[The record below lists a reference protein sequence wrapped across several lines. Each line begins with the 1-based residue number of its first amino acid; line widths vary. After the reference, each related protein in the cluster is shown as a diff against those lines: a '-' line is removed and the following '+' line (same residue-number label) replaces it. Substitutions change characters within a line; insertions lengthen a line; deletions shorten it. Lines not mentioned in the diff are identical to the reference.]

1 MIMNVLNVIYK
12 DITVN
17 INHSTI
23 NIYEDYI
30 QIFFVRTQDNDCKF
44 FCQWLDANRI
54 DYEKK
59 ERDSYTIIKADTNIF
74 NLDIAVKSPIKSLE
88 VYNNFYDAICKHKQN
103 IADAEAIVA
112 KYEEYAAKYEE
123 YAAEKNDGISNISS
137 RKHFDEYYKSFD
149 NTLLEILEYTRC
161 KYLEIVA
168 LTKEYLDVSRGTLP
182 VVDEL
187 KIVYHVSELFSKDD
201 YRKLLYI
208 REYLNNKSKLS
219 KQEKQYLEMLWNL
232 NDYEYP
238 EVVKEVEAI
247 GREKFNEYYDK
258 ALKFVEKDEDLK
270 ENIEEKLNKF
280 YQ

>member
-1 MIMNVLNVIYK
+1 MNVLNVIYK
-12 DITVN
+12 DTTVN
-17 INHSTI
+17 INHFTI

-54 DYEKK
+54 NYEKK
-59 ERDSYTIIKADTNIF
+59 ERDSYTIIKVDTNIF
-74 NLDIAVKSPIKSLE
+74 NLDIVAKSPIKSSG
-88 VYNNFYDAICKHKQN
+88 VYNNFYDAIYKREQN
-103 IADAEAIVA
+103 IANTEAIIA
-112 KYEEYAAKYEE
+112 KYEKYATDKANEIN
-123 YAAEKNDGISNISS
+123 AISS
-137 RKHFDEYYKSFD
+137 REHSDEYHKSFD

-168 LTKEYLDVSRGTLP
+168 LTKEHLDVSRGTLP

-187 KIVYHVSELFSKDD
+187 KVAYHVSELFSKDD

-208 REYLNNKSKLS
+208 QEYLNNKSKLS
-219 KQEKQYLEMLWNL
+219 KQEEQYLKTSRNL

-238 EVVKEVEAI
+238 EVVKEIEAI
-247 GREKFNEYYDK
+247 GRKKFNEYYDK
-258 ALKFVEKDEDLK
+258 ALKFMEKDEDLK

-280 YQ
+280 YR

>member
-1 MIMNVLNVIYK
+1 MNILNVIYK

-59 ERDSYTIIKADTNIF
+59 ERDSYTIVKVDTNIF
-74 NLDIAVKSPIKSLE
+74 NLDIAVKSPIKSSE
-88 VYNNFYDAICKHKQN
+88 VYNNFYDAICKHERDITN
-103 IADAEAIVA
+103 TEALIT
-112 KYEEYAAKYEE
+112 KYEEYAADKANE
-123 YAAEKNDGISNISS
+123 ISNINS
-137 RKHFDEYYKSFD
+137 RDYINEYRKSFD
-149 NTLLEILEYTRC
+149 DNLLEILEYVRC

-168 LTKEYLDVSRGTLP
+168 LTKEHLDVSRGTLP

-187 KIVYHVSELFSKDD
+187 KVAYHVSELFSKDD

-208 REYLNNKSKLS
+208 QEYLNNKSKLS
-219 KQEKQYLEMLWNL
+219 KQEKQYLEILWNL
-232 NDYEYP
+232 DDYEYP

-247 GREKFNEYYDK
+247 ERERFNKYYAK
-258 ALKFVEKDEDLK
+258 ALKFVENAENIE

>member
-1 MIMNVLNVIYK
+1 MNVLNVNYK
-12 DITVN
+12 DKIVS
-17 INHSTI
+17 INYFSI
-23 NIYEDYI
+23 NIDKDGT
-30 QIFFVRTQDNDCKF
+30 QIYFINTQNNDCKF
-44 FCQWLDANRI
+44 FCQYLDVNRI
-54 DYEKK
+54 DYVKK
-59 ERDSYTIIKADTNIF
+59 ERDSYTIIIIDANIF
-74 NLDIAVKSPIKSLE
+74 NLDIAVKSPIESSE
-88 VYNNFYDAICKHKQN
+88 VYNNFYDVICKREQN
-103 IADAEAIVA
+103 ISNAEALIA
-112 KYEEYAAKYEE
+112 KYEEYAADKANE
-123 YAAEKNDGISNISS
+123 ISNISS
-137 RKHFDEYYKSFD
+137 RDYIDEYRKSFD

-168 LTKEYLDVSRGTLP
+168 LTKEHLDVSRGTLP

-187 KIVYHVSELFSKDD
+187 KIAYHVSELFSKDD

-208 REYLNNKSKLS
+208 QEYLNNKSKLS

-247 GREKFNEYYDK
+247 GRKKFNEYYDK

>member
-1 MIMNVLNVIYK
+1 MNILNVIYK
-12 DITVN
+12 DTTVN

-23 NIYEDYI
+23 NIYEDCI
-30 QIFFVRTQDNDCKF
+30 QIFFVKTQDNNCKF

-59 ERDSYTIIKADTNIF
+59 ERDAYTVIKVNTDIF
-74 NLDIAVKSPIKSLE
+74 NLDIAVKFPIKSSEL
-88 VYNNFYDAICKHKQN
+88 YNNFYKAIYEHERDITN
-103 IADAEAIVA
+103 AEAIIA
-112 KYEEYAAKYEE
+112 KYEEYVADKANE
-123 YAAEKNDGISNISS
+123 ISNISS
-137 RKHFDEYYKSFD
+137 RKCSDEYYKSFD

-168 LTKEYLDVSRGTLP
+168 LTKEHLDVSRGTLP
-182 VVDEL
+182 VADEL
-187 KIVYHVSELFSKDD
+187 KVAYHVSELFSKDD

-208 REYLNNKSKLS
+208 QEYLNNKSKLS
-219 KQEKQYLEMLWNL
+219 EQEKQYLEMLWNL

-238 EVVKEVEAI
+238 EVVKEIEAI
-247 GREKFNEYYDK
+247 GRKKFNEYYDK

-270 ENIEEKLNKF
+270 ENIKEKLNEM

>member
-1 MIMNVLNVIYK
+1 MNMNALNVIYK
-12 DITVN
+12 DTTVN

-59 ERDSYTIIKADTNIF
+59 ERDSYTIIKVDTNIF
-74 NLDIAVKSPIKSLE
+74 NLDIAVKSPIKSSE
-88 VYNNFYDAICKHKQN
+88 VYNNFYDAICKHERD
-103 IADAEAIVA
+103 IANAEASIA
-112 KYEEYAAKYEE
+112 KYEEYAADK
-123 YAAEKNDGISNISS
+123 ANGINAISS
-137 RKHFDEYYKSFD
+137 REHSDEYHKSFD

-168 LTKEYLDVSRGTLP
+168 LTKEHLDVSRGTLP

-187 KIVYHVSELFSKDD
+187 KVAYHVSELFSKDD
-201 YRKLLYI
+201 YRKLIYI
-208 REYLNNKSKLS
+208 QEYLNNKSKLP
-219 KQEKQYLEMLWNL
+219 KQEEQYLEILWNL
-232 NDYEYP
+232 DDYEYP

-247 GREKFNEYYDK
+247 EQKKFNEYYDK
-258 ALKFVEKDEDLK
+258 ALEFVENVEDLK
-270 ENIEEKLNKF
+270 ENIEEKLNKI

>member
-1 MIMNVLNVIYK
+1 MLMNVLNVNYK
-12 DITVN
+12 NKTVS
-17 INHSTI
+17 INYFSI
-23 NIYEDYI
+23 NIDKDGT
-30 QIFFVRTQDNDCKF
+30 QIYFINTQDNDCKF

-59 ERDSYTIIKADTNIF
+59 ERDSYTIIKVDTNVF
-74 NLDIAVKSPIKSLE
+74 NLDIAVKSPIKSSE
-88 VYNNFYDAICKHKQN
+88 VYNNFYDAICKRKQN
-103 IADAEAIVA
+103 IANAEAIIA
-112 KYEEYAAKYEE
+112 KYEEYAADKFNE
-123 YAAEKNDGISNISS
+123 ISNINS
-137 RKHFDEYYKSFD
+137 RKHSNEYRKSLD

-187 KIVYHVSELFSKDD
+187 KVAYHVSELFSKDD

-208 REYLNNKSKLS
+208 QEYLNDKSKLP
-219 KQEKQYLEMLWNL
+219 KQEEQYLEMLWNL
-232 NDYEYP
+232 NNYEYS

-247 GREKFNEYYDK
+247 GRKKFNEYYDK
-258 ALKFVEKDEDLK
+258 ALKFVEKNEDLK

>member
-1 MIMNVLNVIYK
+1 MNVLNVIYK
-12 DITVN
+12 DTTVN

-59 ERDSYTIIKADTNIF
+59 ERDSYTIVKVDTNIF
-74 NLDIAVKSPIKSLE
+74 NLDIAVKSPIESSE
-88 VYNNFYDAICKHKQN
+88 VYNNFYDAICKREQN
-103 IADAEAIVA
+103 IANAEAIIT
-112 KYEEYAAKYEE
+112 KYEEYAADKANEIN
-123 YAAEKNDGISNISS
+123 AISS
-137 RKHFDEYYKSFD
+137 REHSDEYHKSFD
-149 NTLLEILEYTRC
+149 NILLEILECTRC
-161 KYLEIVA
+161 KSLEIVA
-168 LTKEYLDVSRGTLP
+168 LTKEHIDVSRGTLS

-187 KIVYHVSELFSKDD
+187 KVAYHVSELFNKDD
-201 YRKLLYI
+201 YRKLIYI
-208 REYLNNKSKLS
+208 QEYLNNKSKLS

-238 EVVKEVEAI
+238 EVVKEVETI
-247 GREKFNEYYDK
+247 GRKKFNEYYDK
-258 ALKFVEKDEDLK
+258 TLKFVEKNEELQK
-270 ENIEEKLNKF
+270 KIEKKLNEF

>member
-1 MIMNVLNVIYK
+1 MNMNVLNVIYK
-12 DITVN
+12 DTTVN

-59 ERDSYTIIKADTNIF
+59 ERDSHTIIKVDTNIF
-74 NLDIAVKSPIKSLE
+74 NLDIAVKFPIKSSEL
-88 VYNNFYDAICKHKQN
+88 YNNFYKAIYEHERDITN
-103 IADAEAIVA
+103 AEAIIA
-112 KYEEYAAKYEE
+112 KYEEYAADKANE
-123 YAAEKNDGISNISS
+123 ISNISS
-137 RKHFDEYYKSFD
+137 RKRSDEYYKSFD

-168 LTKEYLDVSRGTLP
+168 LAKEHLDISRGTLP

-187 KIVYHVSELFSKDD
+187 KVAYHVSELFSKDD

-208 REYLNNKSKLS
+208 QEYLNNKSKLS
-219 KQEKQYLEMLWNL
+219 KQEKQYLGMLWKL
-232 NDYEYP
+232 NDYEYL
-238 EVVKEVEAI
+238 EVIKEVEAI
-247 GREKFNEYYDK
+247 GRKKFNEYYDK

-270 ENIEEKLNKF
+270 ENIEKNLDEI

>member
-1 MIMNVLNVIYK
+1 MIMNVLNVNYK
-12 DITVN
+12 DKTVS
-17 INHSTI
+17 INYFSI
-23 NIYEDYI
+23 NIDKDGT
-30 QIFFVRTQDNDCKF
+30 QIYFINTQNNDCKF
-44 FCQWLDANRI
+44 FCQYLNANRI
-54 DYEKK
+54 DYVKK
-59 ERDSYTIIKADTNIF
+59 ERDSYTIIIVDTNIF
-74 NLDIAVKSPIKSLE
+74 NLDIAVKSPIKSSE
-88 VYNNFYDAICKHKQN
+88 VYNNFYDGICKHKQN
-103 IADAEAIVA
+103 IANAEAIIA
-112 KYEEYAAKYEE
+112 KYEEYASDEANE
-123 YAAEKNDGISNISS
+123 ISNISS
-137 RKHFDEYYKSFD
+137 RKHSNEYHKSFD

-168 LTKEYLDVSRGTLP
+168 LTKEHLDVSRGTLP

-187 KIVYHVSELFSKDD
+187 KVAYHVSELFSKDD

-208 REYLNNKSKLS
+208 QEYLNNKSKLS

-247 GREKFNEYYDK
+247 GRKKFNEYYDK

>member
-12 DITVN
+12 DTTVN

-59 ERDSYTIIKADTNIF
+59 ERDSYTIIKVDTNIF
-74 NLDIAVKSPIKSLE
+74 NLDIAVKFPIKSSEL
-88 VYNNFYDAICKHKQN
+88 YNNFYKAIYEHERDITN
-103 IADAEAIVA
+103 AEAIIA
-112 KYEEYAAKYEE
+112 KYEEYAADNANE
-123 YAAEKNDGISNISS
+123 ISNISS
-137 RKHFDEYYKSFD
+137 RKHSDEYHKSFD

-168 LTKEYLDVSRGTLP
+168 LTKEHLDVSRGALP

-187 KIVYHVSELFSKDD
+187 KVAYHMSELFSKDD

-208 REYLNNKSKLS
+208 QEYLNDKSKLS
-219 KQEKQYLEMLWNL
+219 KQEKQYLKMLWNL

-247 GREKFNEYYDK
+247 GRKKFNEYYDK
-258 ALKFVEKDEDLK
+258 ALKFVENVEDLK

>member
-1 MIMNVLNVIYK
+1 MNVLNVIYK
-12 DITVN
+12 DTTVN

-59 ERDSYTIIKADTNIF
+59 ERDSYTIIKVDTNIF
-74 NLDIAVKSPIKSLE
+74 NLDIAVKFPIKSSEL
-88 VYNNFYDAICKHKQN
+88 YNNFYKAIYEHERD
-103 IADAEAIVA
+103 IANAEAIIA
-112 KYEEYAAKYEE
+112 KYEEYVADKANEIN
-123 YAAEKNDGISNISS
+123 AISS
-137 RKHFDEYYKSFD
+137 REHSDEYHKSLD

-168 LTKEYLDVSRGTLP
+168 LTKEHLDVSRGTLP
-182 VVDEL
+182 IVNKL
-187 KIVYHVSELFSKDD
+187 KVAYHVSELFSKDD
-201 YRKLLYI
+201 YRKLIYI
-208 REYLNNKSKLS
+208 QEYLNNKSKLS
-219 KQEKQYLEMLWNL
+219 KQEEQYLEMLWNL
-232 NDYEYP
+232 NDYEYL
-238 EVVKEVEAI
+238 EVIKEVEAI
-247 GREKFNEYYDK
+247 GRKKFNEYYDK

>member
-1 MIMNVLNVIYK
+1 MNMNILSVIYK
-12 DITVN
+12 DTTVN
-17 INHSTI
+17 INYFSI
-23 NIYEDYI
+23 NIDEDCI
-30 QIFFVRTQDNDCKF
+30 QIYFINTQNNDCKF
-44 FCQWLDANRI
+44 FCQYLDVNRI

-59 ERDSYTIIKADTNIF
+59 ERDSYTIIKVDANIF
-74 NLDIAVKSPIKSLE
+74 NLNIAIKSPIKSSE
-88 VYNNFYDAICKHKQN
+88 FYNNFYDAICKHKQN
-103 IADAEAIVA
+103 IANAEALIT
-112 KYEEYAAKYEE
+112 KYEEYAADNANE
-123 YAAEKNDGISNISS
+123 ISNISS
-137 RKHFDEYYKSFD
+137 RDYINEYRKSFD

-168 LTKEYLDVSRGTLP
+168 LTKEHLDVSRGTLP

-187 KIVYHVSELFSKDD
+187 KVAYHVSELFNKDD

-208 REYLNNKSKLS
+208 QEHLNNKSKLS
-219 KQEKQYLEMLWNL
+219 KQEEQYLEMLWNL

-247 GREKFNEYYDK
+247 GQKKFNEYYAK
-258 ALKFVEKDEDLK
+258 ALKFVERDEDLK

>member
-1 MIMNVLNVIYK
+1 MNVLNVIYK
-12 DITVN
+12 DTTVN

-30 QIFFVRTQDNDCKF
+30 QIFFVKTQDTDCKF

-59 ERDSYTIIKADTNIF
+59 ERDSYTIIKVDTNIF
-74 NLDIAVKSPIKSLE
+74 NLDIAVKSPIESSE
-88 VYNNFYDAICKHKQN
+88 VYNNFYDAIYKREQN
-103 IADAEAIVA
+103 IANAEAIIT
-112 KYEEYAAKYEE
+112 KYEEYAADKANE
-123 YAAEKNDGISNISS
+123 ISNISS
-137 RKHFDEYYKSFD
+137 RKHSDEYHKSLD

-161 KYLEIVA
+161 KQLEIVA
-168 LTKEYLDVSRGTLP
+168 LTKEHLDVSRGTLP

-187 KIVYHVSELFSKDD
+187 KVAYHVSELFNKDD

-208 REYLNNKSKLS
+208 QEYLNNKSKLS
-219 KQEKQYLEMLWNL
+219 KQEKQYLEILWNL
-232 NDYEYP
+232 DDYEYP

-247 GREKFNEYYDK
+247 GQKKFNEYYDK
-258 ALKFVEKDEDLK
+258 ALKFVENVEDLK

>member
-1 MIMNVLNVIYK
+1 MLNVIYK
-12 DITVN
+12 DTTVN

-59 ERDSYTIIKADTNIF
+59 ERDSYTIIKVDTNIF
-74 NLDIAVKSPIKSLE
+74 NLDIAVKSPIKSSE
-88 VYNNFYDAICKHKQN
+88 VYNNFYKAIYEHERN
-103 IADAEAIVA
+103 ITNAKALIT
-112 KYEEYAAKYEE
+112 KYEEYATDKANEIN
-123 YAAEKNDGISNISS
+123 AISL
-137 RKHFDEYYKSFD
+137 RKHSDEYHKSLD

-168 LTKEYLDVSRGTLP
+168 LAKEHLDVSRGTLP

-187 KIVYHVSELFSKDD
+187 KVAYHVSELFSKDD

-208 REYLNNKSKLS
+208 QEYLNNKSKLS
-219 KQEKQYLEMLWNL
+219 EQEEQYLEMLWNL

-247 GREKFNEYYDK
+247 GRKKFNEYYAK
-258 ALKFVEKDEDLK
+258 ALKFVKKDENLK

>member
-1 MIMNVLNVIYK
+1 MIMNVLNVNYK
-12 DITVN
+12 DKTVS
-17 INHSTI
+17 INYFSI
-23 NIYEDYI
+23 NIDKDGT
-30 QIFFVRTQDNDCKF
+30 QIYFINTQDNDCKF

-59 ERDSYTIIKADTNIF
+59 ERDSHTIIKVDTNIF
-74 NLDIAVKSPIKSLE
+74 NLDIAVKSPIKNLQK
-88 VYNNFYDAICKHKQN
+88 YNNFYDVICKREQN
-103 IADAEAIVA
+103 IANAEAIIA
-112 KYEEYAAKYEE
+112 KYEEYTTDKANE
-123 YAAEKNDGISNISS
+123 ISNISS
-137 RKHFDEYYKSFD
+137 RKYSDEYRKSFD

-168 LTKEYLDVSRGTLP
+168 LTKEHLDVSRGTLP

-187 KIVYHVSELFSKDD
+187 KVAYHMSELFSKDD

-208 REYLNNKSKLS
+208 QEYLNNKSKLS
-219 KQEKQYLEMLWNL
+219 KQEEQYLEMLWNL

-247 GREKFNEYYDK
+247 EREKFNEYYDK

>member
-23 NIYEDYI
+23 NICEDYI

-59 ERDSYTIIKADTNIF
+59 ERDSYTIIKVDTNIF
-74 NLDIAVKSPIKSLE
+74 NLDIAVKSPIKSSE
-88 VYNNFYDAICKHKQN
+88 VYNNFYDGICKHERD
-103 IADAEAIVA
+103 IANTEAIIA
-112 KYEEYAAKYEE
+112 KYEEYAADKANEINAINSRERSNE
-123 YAAEKNDGISNISS
+123 Y
-137 RKHFDEYYKSFD
+137 RKSFD
-149 NTLLEILEYTRC
+149 NTLLEILEFERC

-168 LTKEYLDVSRGTLP
+168 LTKEHLDVSRGTLP

-187 KIVYHVSELFSKDD
+187 KVAYHVSELFSKND

-208 REYLNNKSKLS
+208 QEYLNNKSKLP
-219 KQEKQYLEMLWNL
+219 KQEEQYLEILWNL
-232 NDYEYP
+232 DDYEYP

-247 GREKFNEYYDK
+247 GRKKFNEYYAK
-258 ALKFVEKDEDLK
+258 ALKFVENVEDLK

>member
-12 DITVN
+12 DT
-17 INHSTI
+17 TI
-23 NIYEDYI
+23 NINYFSINADADYI
-30 QIFFVRTQDNDCKF
+30 QIYFINIQDNDCKF

-59 ERDSYTIIKADTNIF
+59 ERESYTIIKVDTNIF
-74 NLDIAVKSPIKSLE
+74 NLNIAVKFPIKSSE
-88 VYNNFYDAICKHKQN
+88 IYNNFYDAIYKHERGITN
-103 IADAEAIVA
+103 AEAIIA
-112 KYEEYAAKYEE
+112 KYEEYAADKANE
-123 YAAEKNDGISNISS
+123 ISNISS
-137 RKHFDEYYKSFD
+137 RKRSDEYYKSFD

-168 LTKEYLDVSRGTLP
+168 LTKEHLDVSRGTLP

-187 KIVYHVSELFSKDD
+187 KVAYHVSELFSKDD

-208 REYLNNKSKLS
+208 QEYLNNKSKLS
-219 KQEKQYLEMLWNL
+219 KQEEQYLEMLWNL

-247 GREKFNEYYDK
+247 GRKKFNEYYDK
-258 ALKFVEKDEDLK
+258 GLKFVETNEDLK
-270 ENIEEKLNKF
+270 ENIEKKLNEI

>member
-1 MIMNVLNVIYK
+1 MNVLNVIYK

-17 INHSTI
+17 INYFSI
-23 NIYEDYI
+23 NIDADYI
-30 QIFFVRTQDNDCKF
+30 QIYFINTQDNDCKF

-59 ERDSYTIIKADTNIF
+59 ERDSHTIIKVDTNIF
-74 NLDIAVKSPIKSLE
+74 NLDIAVKFPIKSSEL
-88 VYNNFYDAICKHKQN
+88 YNNFYKAIYEHERDITN
-103 IADAEAIVA
+103 VEAIIA
-112 KYEEYAAKYEE
+112 KYEEYAADKANEIN
-123 YAAEKNDGISNISS
+123 AISS
-137 RKHFDEYYKSFD
+137 RKHSDEYHKSFD

-168 LTKEYLDVSRGTLP
+168 LTKEHLDVSRGTLP

-187 KIVYHVSELFSKDD
+187 KIAYHVSELFSKDD
-201 YRKLLYI
+201 YRKLIYI
-208 REYLNNKSKLS
+208 QEYLNNKSKLP
-219 KQEKQYLEMLWNL
+219 KQEEQYLEILWNL

-238 EVVKEVEAI
+238 EVVKKVESI

-270 ENIEEKLNKF
+270 ENIEEKLDKI

>member
-1 MIMNVLNVIYK
+1 MNILNVIYK
-12 DITVN
+12 DTTVN

-59 ERDSYTIIKADTNIF
+59 ERDSYTIIKVDTNIF
-74 NLDIAVKSPIKSLE
+74 NLDIAVKFPIKFSEL
-88 VYNNFYDAICKHKQN
+88 YNNFYKAIYEHERDITN
-103 IADAEAIVA
+103 AEAIIA
-112 KYEEYAAKYEE
+112 KYEEYATDKANKIN
-123 YAAEKNDGISNISS
+123 AISS
-137 RKHFDEYYKSFD
+137 REHSDEYHKSLD
-149 NTLLEILEYTRC
+149 NTLLEIFEYIRC

-168 LTKEYLDVSRGTLP
+168 LTKEHLDVSRGTLP

-187 KIVYHVSELFSKDD
+187 KVAYHVSELFSKDD
-201 YRKLLYI
+201 YRKLIYI
-208 REYLNNKSKLS
+208 QEYLNNKSKLS

-247 GREKFNEYYDK
+247 GRKKFNEYYDK

-270 ENIEEKLNKF
+270 ENIEKKLNEM

>member
-1 MIMNVLNVIYK
+1 MNMNILSVIYK
-12 DITVN
+12 DTTVN

-59 ERDSYTIIKADTNIF
+59 ERDSYTIIKVDTNIF

-88 VYNNFYDAICKHKQN
+88 IYNNFYDAICKHKRDITN
-103 IADAEAIVA
+103 TEALIT
-112 KYEEYAAKYEE
+112 KYEEYATDKANEIN
-123 YAAEKNDGISNISS
+123 AISS
-137 RKHFDEYYKSFD
+137 REHSDEYHKSFD

-168 LTKEYLDVSRGTLP
+168 LTKEHLDVSRGTLP

-187 KIVYHVSELFSKDD
+187 KVAYHVSELFSKDD
-201 YRKLLYI
+201 YRKMLYI
-208 REYLNNKSKLS
+208 QEYLNNKSKLS
-219 KQEKQYLEMLWNL
+219 KQEEQYLGMLWNL

-247 GREKFNEYYDK
+247 GQKKFNEYYDK
-258 ALKFVEKDEDLK
+258 ALKFVENVEDLK

>member
-1 MIMNVLNVIYK
+1 MIMNVLNVNYK
-12 DITVN
+12 DKTVS
-17 INHSTI
+17 INYFSI
-23 NIYEDYI
+23 NIDKDGT
-30 QIFFVRTQDNDCKF
+30 QIYFINTQNNDCKF
-44 FCQWLDANRI
+44 FCQYLDVNRI
-54 DYEKK
+54 DYVKK
-59 ERDSYTIIKADTNIF
+59 ERDSYTIIIVDTNIF
-74 NLDIAVKSPIKSLE
+74 NLDIAVKSPIKSSE
-88 VYNNFYDAICKHKQN
+88 VYNNFYDAICKREQN
-103 IADAEAIVA
+103 IANAEAIIA
-112 KYEEYAAKYEE
+112 KYEEYAADKFNE
-123 YAAEKNDGISNISS
+123 ISNISS
-137 RKHFDEYYKSFD
+137 RKHSDEYYKSFD

-168 LTKEYLDVSRGTLP
+168 LTKEHLDVSRGTLP

-187 KIVYHVSELFSKDD
+187 KVAYHVSELFSKDD

-208 REYLNNKSKLS
+208 QEYLNNKSKLS
-219 KQEKQYLEMLWNL
+219 KQEEQYLDMLWNL

-247 GREKFNEYYDK
+247 GRKKFNEYYDK

>member
-1 MIMNVLNVIYK
+1 MNMNILSVIYK
-12 DITVN
+12 DTTVN
-17 INHSTI
+17 INYFSI
-23 NIYEDYI
+23 NIDEDCI
-30 QIFFVRTQDNDCKF
+30 QIYFINTQNNDCKF
-44 FCQWLDANRI
+44 FCQYLDANRI

-59 ERDSYTIIKADTNIF
+59 ERDSHTIIKVDTNIF
-74 NLDIAVKSPIKSLE
+74 NLDIAVKFPIKSSE
-88 VYNNFYDAICKHKQN
+88 VYNNFYDAICKHERDITN
-103 IADAEAIVA
+103 AEAIIA
-112 KYEEYAAKYEE
+112 KYEEYAADKANE
-123 YAAEKNDGISNISS
+123 ISNISS
-137 RKHFDEYYKSFD
+137 RDYINEYRKSFD

-187 KIVYHVSELFSKDD
+187 KVAYHMSELFNKDD

-208 REYLNNKSKLS
+208 QEYLNDKSKLS
-219 KQEKQYLEMLWNL
+219 KQEEQYLEILWNL
-232 NDYEYP
+232 DDYEYP

-247 GREKFNEYYDK
+247 EQKKFNEYYDK

-270 ENIEEKLNKF
+270 ENIEKKLNKF

>member
-12 DITVN
+12 DTTVN

-30 QIFFVRTQDNDCKF
+30 QIFFVRTQDNDYKF

-59 ERDSYTIIKADTNIF
+59 ERDSYTIIKVDTNIF
-74 NLDIAVKSPIKSLE
+74 NLDITVKSPIESSE

-103 IADAEAIVA
+103 IANAEAIIT
-112 KYEEYAAKYEE
+112 KCEEYAADKTNE
-123 YAAEKNDGISNISS
+123 ISNISS
-137 RKHFDEYYKSFD
+137 RDYINEYRKSFD

-168 LTKEYLDVSRGTLP
+168 LTKEHLDVSRGTLP

-187 KIVYHVSELFSKDD
+187 KVAYHVSELFSKDD
-201 YRKLLYI
+201 YRKLIYI
-208 REYLNNKSKLS
+208 QEYLNNKSKLS

-270 ENIEEKLNKF
+270 KNIEEKLNKF

>member
-1 MIMNVLNVIYK
+1 MNMLNVIYK
-12 DITVN
+12 DTTVN

-30 QIFFVRTQDNDCKF
+30 QIFFIRTQDNDCKF

-59 ERDSYTIIKADTNIF
+59 ERDSHTIIKVDTNIF
-74 NLDIAVKSPIKSLE
+74 NLDIAVKFPIKSSEL
-88 VYNNFYDAICKHKQN
+88 YNNFYKAIYEHERDITN
-103 IADAEAIVA
+103 AEAIVA
-112 KYEEYAAKYEE
+112 KYEEYATDKANEIN
-123 YAAEKNDGISNISS
+123 AINS
-137 RKHFDEYYKSFD
+137 REHSDEYHKSLD

-168 LTKEYLDVSRGTLP
+168 LTKEHLDVSRGTLP
-182 VVDEL
+182 VIDEL
-187 KIVYHVSELFSKDD
+187 KVAYHVSELFSKND

-208 REYLNNKSKLS
+208 QEYLNNKSELS
-219 KQEKQYLEMLWNL
+219 KQEKQYLEILWNL

-238 EVVKEVEAI
+238 EVVKEVEVI
-247 GREKFNEYYDK
+247 GRKKFNEYHYK
-258 ALKFVEKDEDLK
+258 ALKFVEKHEDLK
-270 ENIEEKLNKF
+270 KNIEEKLNKF

>member
-1 MIMNVLNVIYK
+1 MNMNVLNVIYK
-12 DITVN
+12 DTTVS
-17 INHSTI
+17 INYCSATI
-23 NIYEDYI
+23 DNDYI
-30 QIFFVRTQDNDCKF
+30 QLVFLDTQNNDCKF

-59 ERDSYTIIKADTNIF
+59 ERDSYTIIKVDTNIF
-74 NLDIAVKSPIKSLE
+74 NLDIAVKFPIKSSEL
-88 VYNNFYDAICKHKQN
+88 YNNFYKAIYEHERDITN
-103 IADAEAIVA
+103 AEAIIA
-112 KYEEYAAKYEE
+112 KYEEYAADKANEI
-123 YAAEKNDGISNISS
+123 NNISS
-137 RKHFDEYYKSFD
+137 RKRSDEYYKSFD

-168 LTKEYLDVSRGTLP
+168 LTKEHLDVSRGTLP
-182 VVDEL
+182 VVDGL
-187 KIVYHVSELFSKDD
+187 KVAYHVSELFSKDD
-201 YRKLLYI
+201 YRKMLYI
-208 REYLNNKSKLS
+208 QEYLNNKSKVS

-247 GREKFNEYYDK
+247 GRKKFNEYYDK

-270 ENIEEKLNKF
+270 ENIEKKLNEI

>member
-1 MIMNVLNVIYK
+1 MNMNVLNVIYK
-12 DITVN
+12 DTTVN
-17 INHSTI
+17 INHFTI

-59 ERDSYTIIKADTNIF
+59 ERDSYTIIKVDTNIF
-74 NLDIAVKSPIKSLE
+74 NLDIAVKSPIKSSE
-88 VYNNFYDAICKHKQN
+88 VYNNFYDAICKHERD
-103 IADAEAIVA
+103 IANAEALIT
-112 KYEEYAAKYEE
+112 KYEEYAADKANEI
-123 YAAEKNDGISNISS
+123 NDISS
-137 RKHFDEYYKSFD
+137 REHSDEYHKSLD

-168 LTKEYLDVSRGTLP
+168 LTKEHLDVSRGTLP

-187 KIVYHVSELFSKDD
+187 KVAYHVSELFSKDD

-208 REYLNNKSKLS
+208 QEYLNNKSKLP
-219 KQEKQYLEMLWNL
+219 KQEEQYLEILWNL
-232 NDYEYP
+232 DDYEYP

-247 GREKFNEYYDK
+247 EQKKFNEYYDK
-258 ALKFVEKDEDLK
+258 ALEFVENVEDLK
-270 ENIEEKLNKF
+270 ENIEEKLNKI